1 MRQISSEP
9 KFENFSSP
17 TLKNKSS
24 FSISESNLKG
34 KEKYC
39 ILDNV
44 KTSWSIDSDSE
55 DEQKLSTISE
65 NVEYG
70 EEDGSKTTIVPPD
83 GGWGWVVCFACFMG
97 NLLNLFLRHFKH
109 LYH

>member
-1 MRQISSEP
+1 MS
-9 KFENFSSP
+9 FSDTNETSIDH
-17 TLKNKSS
+17 KSS

-65 NVEYG
+65 NVEFG
-70 EEDGSKTTIVPPD
+70 EEDGDKTTIVPPD

-97 NLLNLFLRHFKH
+97 NLLVLFL
-109 LYH
+109 

>member
-17 TLKNKSS
+17 TLKHKSS

-44 KTSWSIDSDSE
+44 KTSWSVDSDFE

-65 NVEYG
+65 NVEFG
-70 EEDGSKTTIVPPD
+70 EEDGDKTTIVPPD

-97 NLLNLFLRHFKH
+97 NLLVLFL
-109 LYH
+109 YTI